1 MGRLAR
7 QASPDGCTWR
17 PAGPL
22 GVGAVLRRRLLDPPS
37 SPAGSAGRPTGPAG
51 VRVVPRRRLQGAG
64 FGCCYAAGFA
74 LLASLAAGGFLSA
87 SSAGVAL
94 HAATG
99 PAEAQAATGAAAGE
113 AQPQDGRFGFGR
125 PAAPDEIAAW
135 DIDVMPD
142 GAGLPEGSGTAE
154 SGAPVYAA
162 QCAVCHGPAGEGGV
176 ADRLVG
182 YDPES
187 TPPFGPRYEAWR
199 AGRDD
204 VAFSVGNYWP
214 YATTLFDYIRRA
226 MPSDAPGTLAPD
238 EVYGLVAWILAEN
251 GIIAADAVMNAGTLP
266 AVEMPAR
273 DVFIP
278 QER

>member
-1 MGRLAR
+1 MGRVTRA
-7 QASPDGCTWR
+7 
-17 PAGPL
+17 
-22 GVGAVLRRRLLDPPS
+22 VGAAV
-37 SPAGSAGRPTGPAG
+37 AVFVG
-51 VRVVPRRRLQGAG
+51 
-64 FGCCYAAGFA
+64 
-74 LLASLAAGGFLSA
+74 LAA
-87 SSAGVAL
+87 
-94 HAATG
+94 
-99 PAEAQAATGAAAGE
+99 AAA

-125 PAAPDEIAAW
+125 PATAEDIAAW

-182 YDPES
+182 YDPAS

-199 AGRDD
+199 AAGDD
-204 VAFSVGNYWP
+204 VPFSVGNYWP

-226 MPSDAPGTLAPD
+226 MPTDAPGTLAPD

-251 GIIAADAVMNAGTLP
+251 GLIAPDAVMNTETLP

-273 DVFIP
+273 DVFVP

>member
-17 PAGPL
+17 PAGPP

-74 LLASLAAGGFLSA
+74 LLAGLAAGGFLSA

-94 HAATG
+94 HAAGG
-99 PAEAQAATGAAAGE
+99 PARAQAAAGE

-176 ADRLVG
+176 ADRLDAVIEVHP
-182 YDPES
+182 D
-187 TPPFGPRYEAWR
+187 GPAALAALQRH
-199 AGRDD
+199 D
-204 VAFSVGNYWP
+204 P
-214 YATTLFDYIRRA
+214 YARKTI
-226 MPSDAPGTLAPD
+226 
-238 EVYGLVAWILAEN
+238 
-251 GIIAADAVMNAGTLP
+251 
-266 AVEMPAR
+266 AVEPCAGGYR
-273 DVFIP
+273 VVRQPRPIDALSLQP
-278 QER
+278 